1 MSKLEKLPQKNL
13 RFILKRMSD
22 DIFIRDLFSHANQRV
37 IKQIFEDIGMSIDRN
52 DMEFIFA
59 MYKENPNFLTEDIKL
74 PKLHQYEIVTKR
86 YARIEVREYWKN
98 TYESYL
104 DDEDDVQE
112 FIDWFG
118 GGDWWEGEM
127 IDRDEYDEETTE
139 TETDEINKLS

>member
-1 MSKLEKLPQKNL
+1 MNKLEKLPQKNL

-22 DIFIRDLFSHANQRV
+22 DIFIRDLFSHANQIV
-37 IKQIFEDIGMSIDRN
+37 IKQIFDDIGMSIDKN
-52 DMEFIFA
+52 DMEFVFA
-59 MYKENPNFLTEDIKL
+59 LYKENPNFLTIEIKL
-74 PKLHQYEIVTKR
+74 LKSHQYEIVTKR

-112 FIDWFG
+112 FVDWFG